1 MKQTLIVCMLALSL
15 LLSAKS
21 ASAAEPLVI
30 TPFQTSNQSP
40 LIQAYGV
47 PAPGSAD
54 VMAPQKSEARL
65 SLDIANNFATGA
77 NSRESLTLDGESYR
91 LSLAFRYGFGRDME
105 AGIEIPFVGQGGGV
119 FDRFI
124 EGWHDFFGLP
134 DGGRPDAPRNRLLYQ
149 YERDGAEKIRVGDS
163 GFGLGDIRFTG
174 GYQLYDDGKP
184 HPRLAALRAS
194 LKLPTGRSS
203 ELHGSGSTDAAL
215 WLTASDDYGL
225 SIGHLTLFGSVGGM
239 AMTHGDVLPDQQRSV
254 AGFGTLGVGWAPSN
268 WIAFLMQLS
277 GHTPLY
283 QGSDLKELTANTLQL
298 HSGGTIRLPGAL
310 LLDIAVSEDIAV
322 DTAPDV
328 ALHLSL
334 RRQF

>member
-15 LLSAKS
+15 LLSANE
-21 ASAAEPLVI
+21 ASAGPLDI
-30 TPFQTSNQSP
+30 TPFQTSNQGP
-40 LIQAYGV
+40 LVQVHGI
-47 PAPGSAD
+47 PAPGSAEIL
-54 VMAPQKSEARL
+54 APQKSEARL
-65 SLDIANNFATGA
+65 ALDIANNFSLSA

-91 LSLAFRYGFGRDME
+91 LSLALRYGFGRDME
-105 AGIEIPFVGQGGGV
+105 AGIELPFVGQGGGV

-149 YERDGAEKIRVGDS
+149 YERDGVERIRVDES
-163 GFGLGDIRFTG
+163 GFGLGDIRLTG
-174 GYQLYDDGKP
+174 GYQLYRDGKP

-203 ELHGSGSTDAAL
+203 ELHGSGSTDVAL

-225 SIGHLTLFGSVGGM
+225 SIGHLTLFGSAGGM
-239 AMTHGDVLPDQQRSV
+239 AMTEGNVLPDQQRSV
-254 AGFGTLGVGWAPSN
+254 AGFGTLGAGWSPTD
-268 WIAFLMQLS
+268 WIALIMQLS

-283 QGSDLKELTANTLQL
+283 QGSGLTELTGNSLQL
-298 HSGGTIRLPGAL
+298 HSGGTLRLPGAI

-334 RRQF
+334 RRLF